1 MEDAAF
7 ESRMEEVQRNISISH
22 LEQLSH
28 LGLPREAPPPRFP
41 REDKTDPVTFDDLK
55 KWSYDNIK
63 AIDRAKANSC
73 HGGKNGSPIDWN
85 NVFLSFMESCAS
97 YLRDTSTLVKSV
109 EAYRDGDNETA
120 LALYAKSTA
129 DIKALAKIWGM
140 GFQMFADLVDEAPD
154 GHWWWDG
161 PFCAGFYSLDQNKPF
176 IGVAFKGTNPSRLAE
191 DLVDYNF
198 ELVQAKN
205 TLFDAHVSEGVYT
218 GLFGTFKSAPK
229 TPMVLITQSV
239 AQVANASRKSSV
251 IHVTGHSLGGSYST
265 LCFTEFLRYSTIGQL
280 PAKCSL
286 GDIYTFGSPRLAER
300 DLGDKLV
307 ADLQTGS
314 SWRIV
319 HADDI
324 VPQVPPVTEF
334 PVTGIFNHIDG
345 GMKIFK
351 NKPTEKLPSELGTS
365 PPDRGWPG
373 ADELAAHQ
381 TREYYLA
388 WCNAAGA

>member
-129 DIKALAKIWGM
+129 DIKALVQFSS
-140 GFQMFADLVDEAPD
+140 GFIKHVESHELTDT
-154 GHWWWDG
+154 
-161 PFCAGFYSLDQNKPF
+161 C
-176 IGVAFKGTNPSRLAE
+176 GVQGTNPSRLAE